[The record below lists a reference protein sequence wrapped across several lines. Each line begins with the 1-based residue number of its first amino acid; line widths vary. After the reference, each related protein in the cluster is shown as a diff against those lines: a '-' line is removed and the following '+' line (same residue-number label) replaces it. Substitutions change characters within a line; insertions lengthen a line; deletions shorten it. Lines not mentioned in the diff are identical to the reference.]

1 MAAHK
6 KKGSISLK
14 LLIKKLQNHLQSRKI
29 EIFRG
34 FECKEEE
41 KDMVPDD
48 VKEGQFAVL
57 ATKNEEE
64 EPIRFVVELCV
75 LKHPAFLRL
84 LKMAEEEYGFQQKG
98 TLAMPCQPEEIRRI
112 LKDMI
117 WS

>member
-1 MAAHK
+1 MAAQM

-14 LLIKKLQNHLQSRKI
+14 LLIRKLQNHFQSRKV

-34 FECKEEE
+34 YECKEEE
-41 KDMVPDD
+41 KEMVPND

-57 ATKNEEE
+57 AMKNKEEK
-64 EPIRFVVELCV
+64 PIRFVVELCV

-98 TLAMPCQPEEIRRI
+98 ALAVPCQPDELSRI